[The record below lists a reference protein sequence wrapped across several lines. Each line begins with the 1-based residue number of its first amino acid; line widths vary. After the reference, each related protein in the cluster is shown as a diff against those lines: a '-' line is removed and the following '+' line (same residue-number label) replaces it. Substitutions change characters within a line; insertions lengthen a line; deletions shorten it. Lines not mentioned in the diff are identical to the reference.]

1 VSFRTQTLIGLLTAL
16 DRRTNATDE
25 DVDGSNV
32 IKDTFYP
39 VSERLT
45 TSDTVEVAYFTPTTF
60 VWGDGGV
67 TTNANWAWGYGGVWQ
82 S

>member
-39 VSERLT
+39 VSERLALSDEVSVVYT
-45 TSDTVEVAYFTPTTF
+45 TATTF
-60 VWGDGGV
+60 RWGDGG
-67 TTNANWAWGYGGVWQ
+67 ANPSNFVYGYGGAW
-82 S
+82 SS